1 MNYIDIW
8 DFKSFMREILSL
20 LWIWNVLILRFS
32 SALYNWKNKL
42 SNCVCVAIIE
52 VNLFSRRFER
62 VHLCVSNRK
71 GSKWFLLNIFYSW
84 RTWLHFF
91 VAIQTFF
98 LASHHHQLQ
107 MKRRSPK
114 NEQGFNFT
122 NHPCENVKWWWALQS
137 VKIVVVLAWP

>member
-98 LASHHHQLQ
+98 WH
-107 MKRRSPK
+107 RIII
-114 NEQGFNFT
+114 N
-122 NHPCENVKWWWALQS
+122 CKWRGDPQKMSKALISQIIP
-137 VKIVVVLAWP
+137 VRMLNDDELFKA